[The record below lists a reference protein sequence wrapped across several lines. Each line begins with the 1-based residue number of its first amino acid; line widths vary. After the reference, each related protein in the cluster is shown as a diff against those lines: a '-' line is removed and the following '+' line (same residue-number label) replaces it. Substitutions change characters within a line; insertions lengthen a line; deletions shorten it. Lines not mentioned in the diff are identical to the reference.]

1 MLGEGDGRIGVLK
14 RKALYTWNASCPD
27 IHRQIRSHTQVRTER
42 RFTPIHQTGSYNDL
56 SEYLDD
62 RLISF
67 TIDGSAVLDSKRQKA
82 QFTLSAV
89 AGWRRSTTVHLRL
102 GADSVQSPCLT
113 VWRMPCRI
121 RMALIDVTVQFCG
134 GQVSLAELTRMAVQ
148 TLAIALKRSK
158 EVGFRRFGKSS
169 NHMSPSTA
177 PVSLVLT
184 SQVH

>member
-56 SEYLDD
+56 SEYLGG
-62 RLISF
+62 RFIPF
-67 TIDGSAVLDSKRQKA
+67 TIDGRKSCVRSQTSKA

-102 GADSVQSPCLT
+102 GADNVQSPCLA

-121 RMALIDVTVQFCG
+121 RMALIDVTSQHF
-134 GQVSLAELTRMAVQ
+134 E
-148 TLAIALKRSK
+148 K
-158 EVGFRRFGKSS
+158 VG
-169 NHMSPSTA
+169 
-177 PVSLVLT
+177 
-184 SQVH
+184 

>member
-1 MLGEGDGRIGVLK
+1 M
-14 RKALYTWNASCPD
+14 
-27 IHRQIRSHTQVRTER
+27 
-42 RFTPIHQTGSYNDL
+42 
-56 SEYLDD
+56 
-62 RLISF
+62 
-67 TIDGSAVLDSKRQKA
+67 LDSKRQKA

-148 TLAIALKRSK
+148 TYPRDSAQKEQGSRFQAIRKVVEPHVAQYSTSKSWFDITSTLNCITGTPAVSCVICRTVRPFRAHGCAKSVTVTPRTRSSTL
-158 EVGFRRFGKSS
+158 VGR
-169 NHMSPSTA
+169 
-177 PVSLVLT
+177 
-184 SQVH
+184 